1 MLNQMSKPSLTNHV
15 HSSSFFSSLW
25 RDEWSKECLFALI
38 LENCFIRDLGDCP
51 PLSNKLAASLYW
63 DKKHLIGYQSL
74 MNRGTIQDYS
84 VISWHFFWQTD
95 EISPRGGKV
104 GNSFINL
111 NPGPFEPSV
120 QDQSKGAFK
129 LVRRSAYL
137 SEIVIAQ
144 SFILTP
150 RLQKLFQQTRNGT
163 WRGTT
168 LRRCR
173 VDSHL
178 NTEKLFVVENWRG
191 NWLPI
196 LYLSISPLYYTQLL
210 HWL

>member
-1 MLNQMSKPSLTNHV
+1 METPNQDLMLNQMSKPSLTNHV

-144 SFILTP
+144 SFILNP
-150 RLQKLFQQTRNGT
+150 ALEKEGDRNLELFQ
-163 WRGTT
+163 
-168 LRRCR
+168 
-173 VDSHL
+173 DA
-178 NTEKLFVVENWRG
+178 RG
-191 NWLPI
+191 NGSYIVRLSRDIWI
-196 LYLSISPLYYTQLL
+196 LRKHLSS
-210 HWL
+210 